1 MVDFRGVVLFTLLLP
16 GAARRSTR
24 MSDSGYA
31 QHLTDSLTKTLE
43 VSTDTQEVGFLPTF
57 VQSPQQARLSLPR
70 YGQPLPAGPRR
81 ATVDLSAAS
90 GPEANDGVSEA
101 KAMVA
106 EAEQGLSR
114 VSRNVSELTTEQSN
128 TQAELDKTFFF
139 RIDKKLRLKKKLQ
152 EAKQQLENIA
162 KKASGSNTEE
172 LEANAA
178 DKQASEQASQ
188 EASEQAIEQ
197 GKEVTDPEEKKEN
210 PLEQIKKFGVA
221 GVLSY
226 ALWEGGFW
234 TIGGIGGLF
243 AYFLAFGQWPDLSN
257 QEDAGRVGAEAFAFV
272 NLARFAVPLR
282 IGLAVGTAPWVD
294 ENIVKRFGLSKT
306 GEEVDWDSFAEDFKV
321 VDEAGVAVN
330 SLENTKFLLKLVTDT
345 PLNTGSGI
353 ETEKL
358 YQKSDNG
365 KPILISNWNFQLQES
380 DVSDAKALE
389 ELKKSFEFPLKVK
402 GSSTFKLNEDGK
414 VEQMDIGSWSINGK
428 AIRDMAGLE
437 NLKEM
442 AESDEGK
449 LEEWAKG
456 LVS

>member
-57 VQSPQQARLSLPR
+57 VQGPQQAPLSLPQ

-81 ATVDLSAAS
+81 ATVDLSSAS
-90 GPEANDGVSEA
+90 GPEANDGVS
-101 KAMVA
+101 
-106 EAEQGLSR
+106 
-114 VSRNVSELTTEQSN
+114 
-128 TQAELDKTFFF
+128 
-139 RIDKKLRLKKKLQ
+139 
-152 EAKQQLENIA
+152 
-162 KKASGSNTEE
+162 
-172 LEANAA
+172 
-178 DKQASEQASQ
+178 
-188 EASEQAIEQ
+188 
-197 GKEVTDPEEKKEN
+197 EVTDPEEKKEN